1 MIFDEKF
8 AEYARRW
15 VALHPGLT
23 ADQVEERYN
32 EIMQAWL
39 TAPATWLDG
48 ATPES
53 YFRRYDDP
61 KDLIKLLEEY
71 DKRSM
76 DLPEPLYARIVEL
89 GEGCV
94 PKLMKIAENEERGDA
109 PARFPRSP
117 CCATSAAPR
126 PRDLYVE
133 LIARSKDGDAELC
146 NMAAE
151 CAGRP
156 VRPRR
161 CRRTARALRRGGRR
175 GAADDPRRL
184 QPIPPRRSRVTDLCL
199 KRLREDP
206 ASRALVSGLLG
217 QIGDPRA
224 VEPLR
229 ELLGSADLDY
239 FTYREVRFAI
249 EELGEDAGPE
259 RDFTGDPDYEALRN
273 L

>member
-109 PARFPRSP
+109 
-117 CCATSAAPR
+117 
-126 PRDLYVE
+126 
-133 LIARSKDGDAELC
+133 
-146 NMAAE
+146 
-151 CAGRP
+151 
-156 VRPRR
+156 
-161 CRRTARALRRGGRR
+161 LR
-175 GAADDPRRL
+175 
-184 QPIPPRRSRVTDLCL
+184 
-199 KRLREDP
+199 
-206 ASRALVSGLLG
+206 ASRARHAARHR
-217 QIGDPRA
+217 QRRA
-224 VEPLR
+224 R
-229 ELLGSADLDY
+229 
-239 FTYREVRFAI
+239 AI
-249 EELGEDAGPE
+249 C
-259 RDFTGDPDYEALRN
+259 TSN
-273 L
+273 